1 MTCSSSSA
9 GSPGMPD
16 RSRRRSGSVSPAW
29 IALAAVMALGVAT
42 PVVVLAGGPS
52 TTHGGAGVLALAPP
66 AETCRPE
73 ESRAAGAF
81 SDICGANSGGGGGGF
96 NLGSLLPI
104 LGIVAAGGVVL
115 LIAAFVVLRR
125 TSAPLVP
132 ADPGEWWTCRNCGK
146 TNVVG
151 SARCYACGAWQR

>member
-1 MTCSSSSA
+1 
-9 GSPGMPD
+9 MPD
-16 RSRRRSGSVSPAW
+16 LMRARRGRRSRAW
-29 IALAAVMALGVAT
+29 LALAAALVLAAT
-42 PVVVLAGGPS
+42 PGAVLGGGGPDMGAS
-52 TTHGGAGVLALAPP
+52 APGGGARVEALAPP

-73 ESRAAGAF
+73 ETMRAGGF
-81 SDICGANSGGGGGGF
+81 SDICGNNPGGGGGPS
-96 NLGSLLPI
+96 LGALLSI
-104 LGIVAAGGVVL
+104 LGVVVIGGVVA

-151 SARCYACGAWQR
+151 SARCYACGAWPR